1 MFEMI
6 NLEAQYLSFFSK
18 EGIRFGSLQSFEQ
31 GVLWNETKME
41 KIIGTQCRLKIC
53 VLDNRSSTGNLIL

>member
-31 GVLWNETKME
+31 GVLWNETKMG
-41 KIIGTQCRLKIC
+41 KIYMDT
-53 VLDNRSSTGNLIL
+53 V